1 MEESS
6 KFRSPYGEYTIII
19 DRTGRKYRVGEDVK
33 AITKKL
39 LGYPIGRRLLLLGAW
54 MSFFFGS
61 VLEYGWG
68 AASTTVP
75 SSISCHVRSL

>member
-1 MEESS
+1 VNVMEAPQ
-6 KFRSPYGEYTIII
+6 KFKSPYGEYVIIV
-19 DRTGRKYRVGEDVK
+19 DKTGRKYRVGEDVK
-33 AITKKL
+33 SITKVL

-68 AASTTVP
+68 AASSREHP
-75 SSISCHVRSL
+75 KCK